1 MKNLIIGIAVGGAL
15 AAGGILGMQQ
25 LFSSEAKPVAIPSA
39 PPGSKAAAGGG
50 AGNGVVDLICELH
63 LDIEGQL
70 ALGIQGNEPPRITM
84 AQIDLEKS
92 AGWYQGKLSISES
105 RAGVVTVQGNKF
117 VVSRPAMFQ
126 RFGVSINKEE
136 FTVDRTTGAF
146 EQSLGITDGRTVKL
160 IRGTCAKV
168 IKPPF

>member
-1 MKNLIIGIAVGGAL
+1 MKNLIIGIAVGGVL
-15 AAGGILGMQQ
+15 AAGGVLGVQQ
-25 LFSSEAKPVAIPSA
+25 LFSNEAKPVVIPA
-39 PPGSKAAAGGG
+39 GPAGSGGTKAASS
-50 AGNGVVDLICELH
+50 GVVDLICELH

-84 AQIDLEKS
+84 AQVDMDKS
-92 AGWYQGKLSISES
+92 SGWYQGKLSISES
-105 RAGVVTVQGNKF
+105 RAGVLKVEGNKF

-146 EQSLGITDGRTVKL
+146 EQSLGITEGRTVKL

>member
-1 MKNLIIGIAVGGAL
+1 MKNLIIGIVVGAVV
-15 AAGGILGMQQ
+15 AGGGVLGMQQ
-25 LFSSEAKPVAIPSA
+25 LFSNQARPVEVPSPA
-39 PPGSKAAAGGG
+39 ARTGSAGSG
-50 AGNGVVDLICELH
+50 ASSGVIDLICELH

-70 ALGIQGNEPPRITM
+70 ALGIQGNEPPRVTM
-84 AQIDLEKS
+84 AQVDLDKR

-105 RAGVVTVQGNKF
+105 RAGSLTVQGNKF
-117 VVSRPAMFQ
+117 VVTRPAMFQ

-160 IRGTCAKV
+160 IKGTCAKV
-168 IKPPF
+168 IKAPF

>member
-1 MKNLIIGIAVGGAL
+1 MKNLIIGIVVGAL
-15 AAGGILGMQQ
+15 VAAGGVLGMQQ
-25 LFSSEAKPVAIPSA
+25 LFSSQARPVDVPA
-39 PPGSKAAAGGG
+39 PAARAGGSGSG
-50 AGNGVVDLICELH
+50 ASAGVIDLICELH

-84 AQIDLEKS
+84 AQVDVDKR

-105 RAGVVTVQGNKF
+105 RAGTLTVQGNKF
-117 VVSRPAMFQ
+117 VVTRPAMFQ

-160 IRGTCAKV
+160 IKGTCAKV

>member
-1 MKNLIIGIAVGGAL
+1 MDK
-15 AAGGILGMQQ
+15 
-25 LFSSEAKPVAIPSA
+25 SS
-39 PPGSKAAAGGG
+39 
-50 AGNGVVDLICELH
+50 
-63 LDIEGQL
+63 
-70 ALGIQGNEPPRITM
+70 
-84 AQIDLEKS
+84 
-92 AGWYQGKLSISES
+92 GWYQGRLSISES
-105 RAGVVTVQGNKF
+105 RAGVLSVQGNKF

>member
-1 MKNLIIGIAVGGAL
+1 MKNLIIGIVVGAL
-15 AAGGILGMQQ
+15 VAAGGILGMQQ
-25 LFSSEAKPVAIPSA
+25 LFSSQARPVNMPA
-39 PPGSKAAAGGG
+39 PAGRAGGSGSG
-50 AGNGVVDLICELH
+50 ASTGVIDLICELH

-84 AQIDLEKS
+84 AQVDVDKR

-105 RAGVVTVQGNKF
+105 RAGTLTVQGNKF
-117 VVSRPAMFQ
+117 VVTRPAMFQ

-160 IRGTCAKV
+160 IKGTCAKV

>member
-1 MKNLIIGIAVGGAL
+1 MKNLIIGIAVGGVL
-15 AAGGILGMQQ
+15 AAGGVLGFQQ
-25 LFSSEAKPVAIPSA
+25 LFSNQAKPVVIPAGPGGSA
-39 PPGSKAAAGGG
+39 STRVAGGG
-50 AGNGVVDLICELH
+50 VIDLICELH

-70 ALGIQGNEPPRITM
+70 ALGIQGNEPPRVTI
-84 AQIDLEKS
+84 AQIDLDKS

-136 FTVDRTTGAF
+136 FTVDRTTGTF

>member
-1 MKNLIIGIAVGGAL
+1 MKNLIIGIAVGGVL
-15 AAGGILGMQQ
+15 AAGGVLGVQQ
-25 LFSSEAKPVAIPSA
+25 LFSNEAKPVVIPA
-39 PPGSKAAAGGG
+39 GPAGSGGVKAG
-50 AGNGVVDLICELH
+50 ASGVIDLICELH

-84 AQIDLEKS
+84 AQVDMDKS
-92 AGWYQGKLSISES
+92 SGWYQGKLSISES
-105 RAGVVTVQGNKF
+105 RAGVLKVQGNKF

>member
-1 MKNLIIGIAVGGAL
+1 MKNLIIGIVVGAL
-15 AAGGILGMQQ
+15 VAAGGVLGMQQ
-25 LFSSEAKPVAIPSA
+25 LFSSQARPVDVPA
-39 PPGSKAAAGGG
+39 PAARAGGSGSG
-50 AGNGVVDLICELH
+50 ASTGVIDLICELH

-84 AQIDLEKS
+84 AQVDVDKR

-105 RAGVVTVQGNKF
+105 RAGTLTVQGNKF
-117 VVSRPAMFQ
+117 VVTRPAMFQ

-160 IRGTCAKV
+160 IKGTCAKV

>member
-1 MKNLIIGIAVGGAL
+1 MKNLIIGIAVGGVL
-15 AAGGILGMQQ
+15 AAGGVLGVQQ
-25 LFSSEAKPVAIPSA
+25 LFSNEAKPVVIPA
-39 PPGSKAAAGGG
+39 GPGGTKAATGG
-50 AGNGVVDLICELH
+50 VIDLICELH

-84 AQIDLEKS
+84 AQVDMDKS
-92 AGWYQGKLSISES
+92 SGWYQGKLSISES
-105 RAGVVTVQGNKF
+105 RAGVLTVQGNKF

-126 RFGVSINKEE
+126 RFGVSINKES

-160 IRGTCAKV
+160 IKGTCAKV

>member
-1 MKNLIIGIAVGGAL
+1 VI
-15 AAGGILGMQQ
+15 
-25 LFSSEAKPVAIPSA
+25 
-39 PPGSKAAAGGG
+39 
-50 AGNGVVDLICELH
+50 DLICELH

-84 AQIDLEKS
+84 AQVDMDKS
-92 AGWYQGKLSISES
+92 SGWYQGRLSISES
-105 RAGVVTVQGNKF
+105 RAGVLSVQGNKF

-136 FTVDRTTGAF
+136 FTIDRTTGAF

-160 IRGTCAKV
+160 IKGTCAKV

>member
-1 MKNLIIGIAVGGAL
+1 MKNLIIGIVVGAVV
-15 AAGGILGMQQ
+15 AGGGVLGMQH
-25 LFSSEAKPVAIPSA
+25 LFSNQARPVDVPGPSA
-39 PPGSKAAAGGG
+39 RAGAAGSG
-50 AGNGVVDLICELH
+50 ASSGVIDLICELH

-70 ALGIQGNEPPRITM
+70 ALGIQGNEPPRVTM
-84 AQIDLEKS
+84 AQVDLDKR

-105 RAGVVTVQGNKF
+105 RAGTLTVQGNKF
-117 VVSRPAMFQ
+117 VVTRPAMFQ

-160 IRGTCAKV
+160 IKGTCAKV

>member
-1 MKNLIIGIAVGGAL
+1 MKNLIIGIAVGGVL
-15 AAGGILGMQQ
+15 AAGGVLGFQQ
-25 LFSSEAKPVAIPSA
+25 LFSSETKPVVIPSG
-39 PPGSKAAAGGG
+39 PVGPGGTKAATS
-50 AGNGVVDLICELH
+50 GVIDLICELH

-84 AQIDLEKS
+84 AQVDMDKS
-92 AGWYQGKLSISES
+92 SGWYQGKLSISES
-105 RAGVVTVQGNKF
+105 RAGVLKVEGNKF

>member
-1 MKNLIIGIAVGGAL
+1 MKNLIIGIAVGGVL
-15 AAGGILGMQQ
+15 AAGGVLGVQQ
-25 LFSSEAKPVAIPSA
+25 LFSSETKPVVIPAGPAGPSGA
-39 PPGSKAAAGGG
+39 KAATS
-50 AGNGVVDLICELH
+50 GVIDLICELH

-84 AQIDLEKS
+84 AQVDMDKS
-92 AGWYQGKLSISES
+92 SGWYQGKLSISES
-105 RAGVVTVQGNKF
+105 RAGVLTVQGNKF

>member
-1 MKNLIIGIAVGGAL
+1 MKNLIIGIAVGGVL
-15 AAGGILGMQQ
+15 AAGGVLGFQQ
-25 LFSSEAKPVAIPSA
+25 LFSSEAKPVVIPA
-39 PPGSKAAAGGG
+39 GPAGTGGAKAATS
-50 AGNGVVDLICELH
+50 GVIDLICELH

-84 AQIDLEKS
+84 AQIDLDKS

-105 RAGVVTVQGNKF
+105 RAGVLTVQGNKF

-136 FTVDRTTGAF
+136 FTVDRTTGTF

>member
-1 MKNLIIGIAVGGAL
+1 MKNLIIGIAVGGVL
-15 AAGGILGMQQ
+15 AAGGVLGFQQ
-25 LFSSEAKPVAIPSA
+25 LFSNETKPVVIPSG
-39 PPGSKAAAGGG
+39 PVGPGGTKAATS
-50 AGNGVVDLICELH
+50 GVIDLICELH

-84 AQIDLEKS
+84 AQVDMDKS
-92 AGWYQGKLSISES
+92 SGWYQGKLSISES
-105 RAGVVTVQGNKF
+105 RAGVLKVEGNKF

>member
-1 MKNLIIGIAVGGAL
+1 MKNLIIGIVVGGAL
-15 AAGGILGMQQ
+15 AAAGVLGFQQ
-25 LFSSEAKPVAIPSA
+25 LFSNQAKPVEVPAS
-39 PPGSKAAAGGG
+39 PGRVAAGAG
-50 AGNGVVDLICELH
+50 ASSGVIDLICELH

-84 AQIDLEKS
+84 AQVDLDKR

-105 RAGVVTVQGNKF
+105 RAGTLAVQGNKF
-117 VVSRPAMFQ
+117 VVTRPAMFQ

-136 FTVDRTTGAF
+136 FSVDRITGAF

>member
-1 MKNLIIGIAVGGAL
+1 MKNLIIGIAVGGVL
-15 AAGGILGMQQ
+15 AAGGVLGVQQ
-25 LFSSEAKPVAIPSA
+25 LFSNETKPVVIPA
-39 PPGSKAAAGGG
+39 GPAGSGGAKAATS
-50 AGNGVVDLICELH
+50 GV
-63 LDIEGQL
+63 
-70 ALGIQGNEPPRITM
+70 
-84 AQIDLEKS
+84 IDLAQVDMDKS
-92 AGWYQGKLSISES
+92 SGWYQGKLSISES
-105 RAGVVTVQGNKF
+105 RAGVLTVEGNKF

-126 RFGVSINKEE
+126 RFGVSINKES

>member
-1 MKNLIIGIAVGGAL
+1 MKNLIIGIAIGGAL
-15 AAGGILGMQQ
+15 AAAGVLGVQQ
-25 LFSSEAKPVAIPSA
+25 LFSSDTRPVTLPSDPVRGKPGAASA
-39 PPGSKAAAGGG
+39 TS
-50 AGNGVVDLICELH
+50 GVIDMICELH

-70 ALGIQGNEPPRITM
+70 ALGIQGNEPPRVTI
-84 AQIDLEKS
+84 AQVDMDKLS
-92 AGWYQGKLSISES
+92 GWYQGKLSISES
-105 RAGVVTVQGNKF
+105 RAGVLTVQGNKL

-136 FTVDRTTGAF
+136 FSIDRSTGAF
-146 EQSLGITDGRTVKL
+146 EQSLGIQDGRTIKL

>member
-1 MKNLIIGIAVGGAL
+1 MKNLIIGIAVGGVL
-15 AAGGILGMQQ
+15 AAGGVLGMQK
-25 LFSSEAKPVAIPSA
+25 LFSNEAGPVNVPAGAPVARA
-39 PPGSKAAAGGG
+39 GAAG
-50 AGNGVVDLICELH
+50 ASTGVIDLICELH

-84 AQIDLEKS
+84 AQVDLDKQS
-92 AGWYQGKLSISES
+92 GWYQGKLSISES
-105 RAGVVTVQGNKF
+105 RAGVLSVQGNKF

-146 EQSLGITDGRTVKL
+146 VQSLGITDGRTVKL

>member
-1 MKNLIIGIAVGGAL
+1 MKNLIIGIAVGGVL
-15 AAGGILGMQQ
+15 AAGGVLGVQQ
-25 LFSSEAKPVAIPSA
+25 LFSNEAKPVVIPA
-39 PPGSKAAAGGG
+39 GPGGPGGTKAATS
-50 AGNGVVDLICELH
+50 GVIDLICELH

-84 AQIDLEKS
+84 AQVDMDKS
-92 AGWYQGKLSISES
+92 SGWYQGKLSISES
-105 RAGVVTVQGNKF
+105 RAGVLKVQGNKF

>member
-1 MKNLIIGIAVGGAL
+1 MKNLIIGIAVGGVL
-15 AAGGILGMQQ
+15 AAGGVLGVQQ
-25 LFSSEAKPVAIPSA
+25 LFSNEAKPVVIPSGPVGA
-39 PPGSKAAAGGG
+39 GGTKAATS
-50 AGNGVVDLICELH
+50 GVIDLICELH

-84 AQIDLEKS
+84 AQVDMDKS
-92 AGWYQGKLSISES
+92 SGWYQGKLSISES
-105 RAGVVTVQGNKF
+105 RAGVLKVQGNKF

-136 FTVDRTTGAF
+136 FTIDRTTGAF

>member
-1 MKNLIIGIAVGGAL
+1 MKNLIIGIVVGAL
-15 AAGGILGMQQ
+15 VAAGGVLGMQQ
-25 LFSSEAKPVAIPSA
+25 LFSTQARPVDVPA
-39 PPGSKAAAGGG
+39 PAGRSGGSGSGSSS
-50 AGNGVVDLICELH
+50 GVIDLICELH

-84 AQIDLEKS
+84 AQVDVDKR

-105 RAGVVTVQGNKF
+105 RAGTLTVQGNKF
-117 VVSRPAMFQ
+117 VVTRPAMFQ

-160 IRGTCAKV
+160 IKGTCAKV